1 MRLGRT
7 MDSGHKLAFLLAFVL
22 LAMVRPEWVAASP
35 ITYDFTGTVPASSG
49 IDGVNA
55 GDTFSGTLS
64 YDTDLVPVSTPDYS
78 NPFPNDPPTL
88 GVYQSPAGTNL
99 IGLQIKVGSQTFGI
113 DNPGT
118 AGVLVAPSLSDDVFG
133 TSSNFFMVTVAD
145 ATEQKI
151 IEFHLASPPG
161 PVLTTAD
168 LPTSLD
174 LSKFTGDNGIFF
186 SDTSADPDT
195 IDSPFFEGSLT
206 SLTPVPE
213 PSTLALFTL
222 AIFGYG
228 FRRVYCG
235 KPYRYMGS
243 GNHWNRKSG

>member
-1 MRLGRT
+1 MRLGRKWFF
-7 MDSGHKLAFLLAFVL
+7 GHGLASLSAFVL
-22 LAMVRPEWVAASP
+22 LTVMGPGSAGAFP
-35 ITYDFTGTVPASSG
+35 IRYDFTGTVAASSG

-55 GDTFSGTLS
+55 GDSFSGTLS

-78 NPFPNDPPTL
+78 NPFPSDPPTL

-99 IGLQIKVGSQTFGI
+99 ISLQIKVGSQTFGI
-113 DNPGT
+113 DNPGS
-118 AGVLVAPSLSDDVFG
+118 AGVLVAPSLYDDVYG
-133 TSSNFFMVTVAD
+133 TTSSSFFMVTVAD

-151 IEFHLASPPG
+151 IEFHLAEPDV
-161 PVLTTAD
+161 PVLTSSD

-186 SDTSADPDT
+186 TDTSTDPDT
-195 IDSPFFEGSLT
+195 LDSPFLEGSFT

-213 PSTLALFTL
+213 PSTLAFFTL

-228 FRRVYCG
+228 FRRVYG
-235 KPYRYMGS
+235 
-243 GNHWNRKSG
+243 RKSHVGKLRN